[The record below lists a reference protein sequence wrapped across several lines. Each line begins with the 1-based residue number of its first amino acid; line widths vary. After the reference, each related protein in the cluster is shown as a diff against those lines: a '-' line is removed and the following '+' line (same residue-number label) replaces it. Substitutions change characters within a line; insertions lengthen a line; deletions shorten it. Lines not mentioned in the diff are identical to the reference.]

1 MTTHS
6 IKPASIKKN
15 SRYFQFQKQYL
26 NPDENLAVHL
36 NPSKLLWHWKQV
48 KFKCQ
53 SKIEDENENLKKKI
67 YEEFYYYFM
76 VSSPKKKSSK
86 SSNTTVYELSAK

>member
-15 SRYFQFQKQYL
+15 SRYFQFQKQYI

-36 NPSKLLWHWKQV
+36 NPSKLLWHWKLV

-53 SKIEDENENLKKKI
+53 SKIEDENENSLWRILLFLHGLFTKKN
-67 YEEFYYYFM
+67 
-76 VSSPKKKSSK
+76 SSK